1 MGKNIKKIILNLG
14 SILCIIGS
22 IIMIVISAFE
32 LIGFMTHFFL
42 LIRVFSYF
50 KFAGP
55 TRILITLIC
64 GLISLYGSKKVENF
78 AWAIVLII
86 LGLIG
91 GGIGGIL
98 VFLGA
103 LLAAISVA
111 L

>member
-1 MGKNIKKIILNLG
+1 MEGKIKKSILNLA

-42 LIRVFSYF
+42 PLKVFIYLRFFGS
-50 KFAGP
+50 

-64 GLISLYGSKKVENF
+64 GLIALYGSKKVESF
-78 AWAIVLII
+78 IWAVVLII

-98 VFLGA
+98 VFVGA
-103 LLAAISVA
+103 LLAAVSTA